1 VPSPTAASRAS
12 SSPAVPRPDAGVL
25 PAPRTSSEQTPG
37 SAPGGVLTDRDAPAF
52 DVHLENFSGPFDL
65 LLGLISRRRLEITEV
80 ALAAVTD
87 EFIAHLRRM
96 LARADGGG
104 GSSAAA
110 LGQAS
115 GFLVVAA
122 TLLDLKAAR
131 LLPAEEG
138 AEPDADALALVE
150 ARDLLFARLLQHR
163 AYAQVGGVLADRLA
177 RGALSSPRPGGAGGA
192 GDDVRRALP
201 ELVLPTTPEQLAA
214 LAAGALAAAGRPPE
228 AVAVG
233 HLQAPVVS
241 VPEQVAVLRE
251 RLRARHATAP
261 GAAVAFA
268 DLLDTGGE
276 ESSTVWVVG
285 RFLAVLELYRRGEV
299 DLDQD
304 HPDRALLVTWRAS

>member
-1 VPSPTAASRAS
+1 
-12 SSPAVPRPDAGVL
+12 VL
-25 PAPRTSSEQTPG
+25 PAPRTSSEQAPG
-37 SAPGGVLTDRDAPAF
+37 STPGGVLTDRDAPAF

-96 LARADGGG
+96 LARADRED

-163 AYAQVGGVLADRLA
+163 AYARVGGVLADRLA
-177 RGALSSPRPGGAGGA
+177 QGALSSPRPGGAGTA
-192 GDDVRRALP
+192 DDDVRRALP

-228 AVAVG
+228 AVDVE
-233 HLQAPVVS
+233 HLHAPVVS
-241 VPEQVAVLRE
+241 LPEQVEALRE
-251 RLRARHATAP
+251 RLQERHGAAP
-261 GAAVAFA
+261 GVPVPFS
-268 DLLDTGGE
+268 DLLTDLLTDPLTGPPG
-276 ESSTVWVVG
+276 TVWVVG

-299 DLDQD
+299 DLEQAR
-304 HPDRALLVTWRAS
+304 PDEPLLVTWRVVVDLREGVS